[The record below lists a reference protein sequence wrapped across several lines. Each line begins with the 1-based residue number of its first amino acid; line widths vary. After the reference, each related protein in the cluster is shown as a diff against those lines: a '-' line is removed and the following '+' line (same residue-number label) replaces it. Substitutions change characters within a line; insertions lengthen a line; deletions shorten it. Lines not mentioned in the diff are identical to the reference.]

1 MNSIL
6 FVEGKLSSGK
16 YTYAGKEKMIQWLG
30 NQLANDSFDV
40 TFCTIYDKTKPLKT
54 NERIKSISLNLP
66 YYKSFFRRNITLFLQ
81 FPLLLKRILQKHHYN
96 YIVSFGDT
104 SYFILALLKRRFNYK
119 LIVSERSDPYYN
131 RGIQDKLKRKYFQ
144 FADTVV
150 FQTKGAQSFFSETIQ
165 KKGIIIPNPIKIPS
179 AQWKIDNTTISLANV
194 GRIDLWQKRQDLLVE
209 SFALVCG
216 KYPEA
221 ILNIYGSGEDKD
233 RLINII
239 HRLRLENNIFL
250 HGAIKEINSALLT
263 NRIFVLS
270 SDFEG
275 IPNALLEAMAL
286 GMPVIST
293 NCSPGGAAL
302 LIQNNYNGVLVPQND
317 VTKLA
322 TAICELIEKPDLCSI
337 YGKNARISMSK
348 FSEDIIYNMW
358 KQIFI

>member
-1 MNSIL
+1 M
-6 FVEGKLSSGK
+6 
-16 YTYAGKEKMIQWLG
+16 
-30 NQLANDSFDV
+30 
-40 TFCTIYDKTKPLKT
+40 
-54 NERIKSISLNLP
+54 
-66 YYKSFFRRNITLFLQ
+66 
-81 FPLLLKRILQKHHYN
+81 
-96 YIVSFGDT
+96 
-104 SYFILALLKRRFNYK
+104 
-119 LIVSERSDPYYN
+119 
-131 RGIQDKLKRKYFQ
+131 
-144 FADTVV
+144 
-150 FQTKGAQSFFSETIQ
+150 
-165 KKGIIIPNPIKIPS
+165 
-179 AQWKIDNTTISLANV
+179 
-194 GRIDLWQKRQDLLVE
+194 LVE

-216 KYPEA
+216 KYPDA